1 MSDAGLLAQAQSLSP
16 ATYDSVQSLP
26 GTLQNIIHTKV
37 RKLLLVL
44 LAFIN
49 KFLLQVGAGPQVINI
64 Q

>member
-37 RKLLLVL
+37 RKLLVL
-44 LAFIN
+44 LANCLTSFCCRLEQDP
-49 KFLLQVGAGPQVINI
+49 K
-64 Q
+64 